1 MATVVRRSAE
11 FRRTAR
17 AGLGHGLPIT
27 TGVVTTEA
35 SRRQL
40 ARDAALRLHDAV
52 RTLRQH
58 PHHQVLCR
66 TAVRRG
72 TEAVLAATGDG
83 PLRLHLGD
91 GTASVDGEELFPFA
105 AQQPPFGTL
114 RAAGIGELVLPR
126 GIHAA
131 AVERLLRALAATG
144 HDDPGYDPAAALR
157 EAAPEVHLRAATVDD
172 AVADH
177 EAPRADW
184 WLLPPPAPAAMRLQP
199 SIERALHDNLPAR
212 CARQLFADL
221 DEQGAGAT
229 EALQPLFATLLARGD
244 LATAAW
250 LLEQAHHHA
259 AVPRDLLA
267 AMQTLATGHCDETRL
282 RALFA
287 SAPREQ
293 LLDLLTLVMQLG
305 SDATERLARLA
316 WELRHP
322 LADWIDELLGR
333 RS

>member
-1 MATVVRRSAE
+1 V
-11 FRRTAR
+11 
-17 AGLGHGLPIT
+17 IT
-27 TGVVTTEA
+27 PEA
-35 SRRQL
+35 CRRQS
-40 ARDAALRLHDAV
+40 ARDAVLRLHDAV

-58 PHHQVLCR
+58 AHHQVLCR
-66 TAVRRG
+66 TAARRAV
-72 TEAVLAATGDG
+72 EAVMTATADA
-83 PLRLHLGD
+83 PLRLRFGD
-91 GTASVDGEELFPFA
+91 GTASLDGEELFAFGP
-105 AQQPPFGTL
+105 QQPPFGPL

-131 AVERLLRALAATG
+131 AVERLLHTLAATG
-144 HDDPGYDPAAALR
+144 PDDPGHDPVAALR
-157 EAAPEVHLRAATVDD
+157 DAAPEVHLRAATVDE
-172 AVADH
+172 AADDDG
-177 EAPRADW
+177 APRADW
-184 WLLPPPAPAAMRLQP
+184 WLLPPPASAAVRLQA

-221 DEQGAGAT
+221 DEHGTGAT
-229 EALQPLFATLLARGD
+229 AALQPLFATLLERGD

-259 AVPRDLLA
+259 AVPRQVLD
-267 AMQTLATGHCDETRL
+267 AMQQLATGHCDEPRL
-282 RALFA
+282 RSLFA

-305 SDATERLARLA
+305 SDAMERLARLA
-316 WELRHP
+316 WELHHP